1 MSKAIR
7 DHQLQRHAAALR
19 AQTEAGNDLARR
31 AISVLGFGVAILG
44 GGVAAAGILPED
56 RLTAPVILTL
66 GTVGLMA
73 FFLVC
78 LNGLMAAVPPVP
90 LTRGELLTRN
100 PHSLRALASRR
111 AKAIRKKTGALRWVY
126 AGLFVEVYCIGAA
139 VAIAASGDCAALGT
153 C

>member
-7 DHQLQRHAAALR
+7 DDQLQRHAAALR

-44 GGVAAAGILPED
+44 GGVAAAGIIED
-56 RLTAPVILTL
+56 HLTAPTILTL
-66 GTVGLMA
+66 GAAGLMA
-73 FFLVC
+73 FFLAC
-78 LNGLMAAVPPVP
+78 LNGLMAAVPPAP
-90 LTRGELLTRN
+90 LTRGGLLTRN